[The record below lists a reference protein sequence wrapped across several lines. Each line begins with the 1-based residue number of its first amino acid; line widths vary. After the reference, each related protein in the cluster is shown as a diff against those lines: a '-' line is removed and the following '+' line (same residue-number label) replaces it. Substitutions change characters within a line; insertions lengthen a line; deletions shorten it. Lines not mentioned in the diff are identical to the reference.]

1 MQGRKILMGDYVEF
15 NGKLYIVRS
24 NSDGNPILQR
34 FYTSTDEMLCE
45 KVDNLEKIVLKI
57 QAEVCRGH

>member
-1 MQGRKILMGDYVEF
+1 MQGRKIVIGDYVEF
-15 NGKLYIVRS
+15 NGKLYIVTA

-45 KVDNLEKIVLKI
+45 KVDI
-57 QAEVCRGH
+57 